1 MTKIVD
7 EPIIGTSKNLRG
19 NVDVHNMQMDFQNSL
34 PTCQM
39 QINIV
44 IEKKYKWLEWFI
56 FCLFCGL
63 ASLKLYAIII
73 QRK

>member
-1 MTKIVD
+1 MKDTNKLSASSEGILIKTMCRRIFRIVCR
-7 EPIIGTSKNLRG
+7 L
-19 NVDVHNMQMDFQNSL
+19 
-34 PTCQM
+34 

-44 IEKKYKWLEWFI
+44 IEKIHKWLEWFI